1 MGADFSDEEI
11 EEAVRFGSFE
21 NLRKLETGGFFRQ
34 GGMTLRNPDDPNTF
48 KVRRGKVG
56 GYKDYFTPE
65 QAGELEEIVAT
76 RLSPSLGYASST
88 QAPADTAAAGA

>member
-11 EEAVRFGSFE
+11 DEAVRFGSFD

-34 GGMTLRNPDDPNTF
+34 GGLTLRDPNDPNTF

-56 GYKDYFTPE
+56 GYPDYFTPE
-65 QAGELEEIVAT
+65 QVRELEEVMFAS
-76 RLSPSLGYASST
+76 LSPTFGYEPVST
-88 QAPADTAAAGA
+88 EENISAHA